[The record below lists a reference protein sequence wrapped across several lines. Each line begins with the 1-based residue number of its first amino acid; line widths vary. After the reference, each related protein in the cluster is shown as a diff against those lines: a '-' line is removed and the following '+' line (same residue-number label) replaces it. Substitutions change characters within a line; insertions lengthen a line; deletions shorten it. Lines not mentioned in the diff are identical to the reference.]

1 MIWLLLGIT
10 GTARRVATRS
20 PRSAND
26 SATSSRLSERDMAI
40 GWPLQE
46 ARNKLSEVIDRAA
59 KGGPQVVTRH
69 GKRVAVIVSAREF
82 DRLSGAGASL

>member
-1 MIWLLLGIT
+1 
-10 GTARRVATRS
+10 
-20 PRSAND
+20 
-26 SATSSRLSERDMAI
+26 MAI